1 MSSTKTHFKTNWKKI
16 MVRVTLTDFLLL
28 IILFSLLVLVFHNWP
43 QIQMNEKIMIIKKT
57 FVQVDSEKD
66 FGFEYDRFSPVIFI
80 VGVRES
86 GQDFVRGFLNMQP
99 EVSCDEEN
107 LIFPEVVA
115 KFSGSI
121 NADKVEI

>member
-1 MSSTKTHFKTNWKKI
+1 

-43 QIQMNEKIMIIKKT
+43 QIKMNEKVMIIKKT
-57 FVQVDSEKD
+57 FVQVEGEKD

-121 NADKVEI
+121 NADKVTYDSNNMFIT

>member
-1 MSSTKTHFKTNWKKI
+1 
-16 MVRVTLTDFLLL
+16 
-28 IILFSLLVLVFHNWP
+28 
-43 QIQMNEKIMIIKKT
+43 MNEKVMIIKKT

-107 LIFPEVVA
+107 LIFPEDIVRRKRREKKSRKKSHKGV
-115 KFSGSI
+115 GI
-121 NADKVEI
+121 G

>member
-1 MSSTKTHFKTNWKKI
+1 MSSTEIFLNTNWKKI

-43 QIQMNEKIMIIKKT
+43 QTKMNEKVMIIKKT

-99 EVSCDEEN
+99 EVSCEEEN

-115 KFSGSI
+115 KFSASI

>member
-1 MSSTKTHFKTNWKKI
+1 
-16 MVRVTLTDFLLL
+16 MVRITLTDFLLL

-43 QIQMNEKIMIIKKT
+43 QTKMNEKVMIIKKT

-99 EVSCDEEN
+99 EVSCEEEN

-115 KFSGSI
+115 KFSASI